1 MSFRTNTNTNALA
14 ADRRIFAAVCVGA
27 LVLFLPVFMRMIE
40 TFNLYTLPGDVP
52 HADAIMILG
61 ASVVHGDPSPIL
73 AERAGTAI
81 ALYKAGASKKI
92 LVSGDDGENNYD
104 EVTPVLNYLL
114 AHGVARS
121 DIYLDH
127 AGFDTYSSMYRA
139 RQVFGARSLLIPT
152 QDFHVPRAVFV
163 ARMLGIKASGVTA
176 NGGKFSD
183 YIREIPATWKA
194 LLDLLAGREPK
205 YLGAPVPLAG
215 WSNAGK

>member
-1 MSFRTNTNTNALA
+1 MFLRSNTAGALS
-14 ADRRIFAAVCVGA
+14 DRRIFAAVCVAA
-27 LVLFLPVFMRMIE
+27 LVLFLPVFMRIVE
-40 TFNLYTLPGDVP
+40 TLYLYTLPGTVP

-61 ASVVHGDPSPIL
+61 ASVVHGGPSPIL
-73 AERAGTAI
+73 AERADVAI
-81 ALYKAGASKKI
+81 ALYKAGAAQKI
-92 LVSGDDGENNYD
+92 LVSGDNGENTYD

-127 AGFDTYSSMYRA
+127 SGFDTYSSMYRA
-139 RQVFGARSLLIPT
+139 HYIFGARSLLVPT

-163 ARMLGIKASGVTA
+163 ARMLGIKAYGVTA
-176 NGGKFSD
+176 PGGKSFD
-183 YIREIPATWKA
+183 YIREIPASWKA
-194 LLDLLAGREPK
+194 LLDIVGGREPK